1 MEEKN
6 RKNSTPPDA
15 KIRSGGKGRS
25 MRQEKVGELEKQSR
39 TRPTIK
45 NLKDKMEG
53 IYIFAKMIN
62 IAFIKDPWTKES
74 TLRLKGPIHTQGPEG
89 TEDAFKES

>member
-15 KIRSGGKGRS
+15 KVRSEGKSRS
-25 MRQEKVGELEKQSR
+25 IRQEKVGELEKQSR

-45 NLKDKMEG
+45 NLKNKMEG
-53 IYIFAKMIN
+53 MYIVWKDDQHSIY
-62 IAFIKDPWTKES
+62 
-74 TLRLKGPIHTQGPEG
+74 KGPL
-89 TEDAFKES
+89 D